1 MLTAQ
6 VPLCHMH
13 SILLSLL
20 CQMVFLPLWSFFFSF
35 FYGHAQFYIFSVFA
49 CEHHTVGIFFCLL
62 SHQLSCS
69 PDHAQ
74 QVFRSPTDEM
84 KVGMEEKVE
93 GEVEWVWLEEEKKRK
108 SSAVKQK
115 CVWNVHNRGR
125 SFFVVFLH
133 LFFITNS
140 KNYTISRI
148 HDQWLGE

>member
-35 FYGHAQFYIFSVFA
+35 FYGRAQFYIFSVFA

-125 SFFVVFLH
+125 SFICCFFTLVFYNKQQKLH
-133 LFFITNS
+133 YF
-140 KNYTISRI
+140 
-148 HDQWLGE
+148 